1 MASKEKDYSAVPLAQ
16 KLGIIS
22 KAKLQPERMSVLF
35 INAPKG
41 FESTLSVLPPYTH
54 IVSKEEK
61 EIDVILYF
69 EKSKSIFLKKLDTLS
84 RLLSKKGGLWIA
96 WPKKTSGVLTD
107 LSFEVVQPAGLA
119 LGLVDNKVCAID
131 KTWTAL
137 RFVHRKQKSVS

>member
-1 MASKEKDYSAVPLAQ
+1 MASKEKDYSVVPLAQ

-22 KAKLQPERMSVLF
+22 KAKLQPERMSVLL

-41 FESTLSVLPPYTH
+41 SENTLGDLPPYTH
-54 IVSKEEK
+54 IASKKEK

-69 EKSKSIFLKKLDTLS
+69 EKDKSIFLKELKMLS
-84 RLLSKKGGLWIA
+84 PLLSKKGGLWIA

-107 LSFEVVQPAGLA
+107 LSFEVVQQAGLA

-131 KTWTAL
+131 GTWTAL
-137 RFVHRKQKSVS
+137 RFVHRKQESVS